1 MGVAQFLLYLLISK
15 CTLLEQ
21 CNWYDCKYVWKFC
34 FICIYVNFFLFC
46 KTDCS
51 LTIWDKKSCRTDFWG
66 QTRLWNNESFVKT
79 LFDRA
84 SEDIEEDDF
93 EAVQRNTEIL
103 KSVSTQLLFVIL
115 RKSHCHY
122 RLMRPHGS
130 VRNFLFQ
137 FRRAPPPKNRSR
149 ARRSG
154 RRARHRPVPNQ
165 VHDNNYSVFYQ
176 NTPSECILHFLKLQC
191 LQNAIVTNMT

>member
-21 CNWYDCKYVWKFC
+21 CNWYDCKYVLKFC
-34 FICIYVNFFLFC
+34 FICIYMNLFLFC

-51 LTIWDKKSCRTDFWG
+51 LTIRDKKSFRTDFWEE
-66 QTRLWNNESFVKT
+66 TWLWTTKFFKI

-103 KSVSTQLLFVIL
+103 KSVSTKFCKVLFFAIL
-115 RKSHCHY
+115 HKSHCYYHW
-122 RLMRPHGS
+122 MRQYGS
-130 VRNFLFQ
+130 VHTFL
-137 FRRAPPPKNRSR
+137 S
-149 ARRSG
+149 
-154 RRARHRPVPNQ
+154 VPE
-165 VHDNNYSVFYQ
+165 SSASKESF
-176 NTPSECILHFLKLQC
+176 
-191 LQNAIVTNMT
+191 